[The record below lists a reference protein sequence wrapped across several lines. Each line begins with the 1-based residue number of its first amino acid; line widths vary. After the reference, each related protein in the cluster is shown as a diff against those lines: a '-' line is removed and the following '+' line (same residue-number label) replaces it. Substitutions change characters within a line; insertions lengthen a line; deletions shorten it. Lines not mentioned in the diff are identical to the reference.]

1 MKIYLAI
8 PYSGMA
14 EESFRIAN
22 EVSAELMNK
31 GHIVF
36 SPISHSHP
44 IAVSHNLPTD
54 WDFWKKFDESF
65 IEWCDELWVIIVGEN
80 GNELAEKSK
89 GVMAEIGIAK
99 TLGKKVLALDYTVKE
114 ISANYPYL
122 R

>member
-8 PYSGMA
+8 PYSGMG
-14 EESFRIAN
+14 EKSFKISN

-44 IAVSHNLPTD
+44 IAISHNLPTD
-54 WDFWKKFDESF
+54 WEFWKKFDESF

-80 GNELAEKSK
+80 GHELCNKSK
-89 GVMAEIGIAK
+89 GVTEEIKIAK
-99 TLGKKVLALDYTVKE
+99 SLNKEVKE
-114 ISANYPYL
+114 ISYSEKQIQSTEVYL

>member
-22 EVSAELMNK
+22 EVSAKLMNE

-44 IAVSHNLPTD
+44 IAIAHNLPTD
-54 WDFWKKFDESF
+54 WIFGRSLMKVS
-65 IEWCDELWVIIVGEN
+65 LN
-80 GNELAEKSK
+80 GAMNCGLLLLERMGMNCAINQK
-89 GVMAEIGIAK
+89 G
-99 TLGKKVLALDYTVKE
+99 
-114 ISANYPYL
+114 
-122 R
+122 